1 MIEYLNFENA
11 TNQFLFEQMQGYNLT
26 RALINQELTGVF
38 NTQTLRD
45 MRDILEKYQIY
56 FQGSGFQA
64 DKGSGDYVPANWH
77 AKKIKMLID
86 KEARFLF
93 SEPPDITLTDV
104 TSETSDNE
112 RIQPNQEL
120 ISAVLKQNRFSSKLV
135 RAAKDCLIGKRIA
148 LVMNF
153 DTETNKISV
162 NFVPSLEFVY
172 ETDPADVS
180 KITKFIQFYS
190 IVVNEELSQQRIY
203 KKKWYLEN
211 DVCRVVEEIYDGN
224 ANLIETIMED
234 TATMFN
240 YIPVA
245 IIINDG
251 LSGDPFG
258 ISDIEALEDTESYY
272 SKLANKDIDSLRKG
286 TDQITYAIDA
296 DPRTTKNLS
305 RAPGAFWDLA
315 SDPAKEGG
323 QANVGCLDNPMSY
336 STALDATLQRLNS
349 DMYAQ
354 LDVPNT
360 SSEALQG
367 IITSGKTMQAIYW
380 SLMVRCN
387 EKMLDWIPAFEF
399 MAETILDGCQLY
411 PEICRAYISEP
422 VVSDGY
428 RIDVTNSY
436 PILQDETEEKASDLA
451 EIASQVRSRK
461 SYLKKWMNMTDADA
475 DAELQQ
481 IQLEK
486 QMFEQDSYT
495 AAMMQAVQ
503 AAGSEPMEE

>member
-1 MIEYLNFENA
+1 MIEYLNFENVN
-11 TNQFLFEQMQGYNLT
+11 NQFLFEQMQGYNLT

-45 MRDILEKYQIY
+45 MRDILKMYNIY
-56 FQGSGFQA
+56 FQGSGFTTDKNNGQDYIPA
-64 DKGSGDYVPANWH
+64 DWH

-93 SEPPDITLTDV
+93 SEPPDITLMDT
-104 TSETSDNE
+104 TSETSDND
-112 RIQPNQEL
+112 RIQPNQTL
-120 ISAVLKQNRFSSKLV
+120 LSKVLKENRFSSKLV

-153 DTETNKISV
+153 DTELNKISV

-172 ETDPADVS
+172 ETDPADVD

-190 IVVNEELSQQRIY
+190 VVVNEEQSQQRIY

-234 TATMFN
+234 TATMFD

-258 ISDIEALEDTESYY
+258 SSDVEALEDTESYY
-272 SKLANKDIDSLRKG
+272 SKLTNKDIDSLRKG
-286 TDQITYAIDA
+286 TDQITFAIDA

-315 SDPAKEGG
+315 TDPAKEGG
-323 QANVGCLDNPMSY
+323 QANVGSLDNPMSY
-336 STALDATLQRLNS
+336 STALDSTLQRLNS

-360 SSEALQG
+360 SNDALQG

-380 SLMVRCN
+380 GLMVRCN
-387 EKMLDWIPAFEF
+387 EKMLDWSPAFEF
-399 MAETILDGCQLY
+399 MAETILDGCRLY
-411 PEICRAYISEP
+411 PEICRAYIDEDI
-422 VVSDGY
+422 VLDGY
-428 RIDVTNSY
+428 KIEVTNSY
-436 PILQDETEEKASDLA
+436 PILQDETEEKASDLS
-451 EIASQVRSRK
+451 EIAAQVRSRK
-461 SYLKKWMNMTDADA
+461 SYMKKWMNMTDADA
-475 DAELQQ
+475 DQELAQ
-481 IQLEK
+481 IQKEK

-495 AAMMQAVQ
+495 AQLMK
-503 AAGSEPMEE
+503 SLEE

>member
-1 MIEYLNFENA
+1 MIEYLNFDKAN
-11 TNQFLFEQMQGYNLT
+11 NQFLYEQMQGYNIA
-26 RALINQELTGVF
+26 RALINQELTGIF
-38 NTQTLRD
+38 NSQTLQD
-45 MRDILEKYQIY
+45 MQNVLEMYRIY
-56 FQGSGFQA
+56 FQGSEFTS
-64 DKGSGDYVPANWH
+64 DKGSGDYSPANWH

-93 SEPPDITLTDV
+93 SEPPDIALSDTL
-104 TSETSDNE
+104 SETSDNS
-112 RIQPNQEL
+112 RIQANEQL
-120 ISAVLKQNRFSSKLV
+120 ISKVLEQSRFSSKLV

-148 LVMNF
+148 LVTNF
-153 DTETNKISV
+153 DTDENKVSV

-172 ETDPADVS
+172 ETDPADVN

-190 IVVNEELSQQRIY
+190 IVVNEEKNQQRIY
-203 KKKWYLEN
+203 KKKWYMEN
-211 DVCRVVEEIYDGN
+211 GVCRVVEEIYDGN
-224 ANLIETIMED
+224 ANLIETVMED
-234 TATMFN
+234 TATMFT

-258 ISDIEALEDTESYY
+258 MSDIEALEDTESYY

-315 SDPAKEGG
+315 SDPAKENG
-323 QANVGCLDNPMSY
+323 QANVGTLDNPMSY

-349 DMYAQ
+349 DMFAQ

-360 SSEALQG
+360 TSDALQG

-380 SLMVRCN
+380 GLMVRCN
-387 EKMLDWIPAFEF
+387 EKMLDWIPAFKF
-399 MAETILDGCQLY
+399 MVETIIEGCSLY
-411 PEICRAYISEP
+411 PEIRRAYIDEEL
-422 VVSDGY
+422 VLDGY
-428 RIDVTNSY
+428 KVDVTNSY
-436 PILQDETEEKASDLA
+436 PILQDENEEKASDLA
-451 EIASQVRSRK
+451 EITAQVRSRK
-461 SYLKKWMNMTDADA
+461 SYLKKWMGMTDVDA
-475 DAELQQ
+475 DAELKQ

-486 QMFEQDSYT
+486 EMFEQDSYPIET
-495 AAMMQAVQ
+495 IL
-503 AAGSEPMEE
+503 EE